1 MTFET
6 KIAVLLRDDLLP
18 WQRLNVTAFTVG
30 GIAALPDVV
39 GAPYED
45 ASGRRYLPMIRQPV
59 LAFQAS
65 REQLRAAYA
74 RACARADAGEDV
86 ALSIYTADL
95 FATPHDDANRA
106 AVRAVPSEALDL
118 VGLAV
123 RARRKAVDGLTKG
136 LALHP

>member
-6 KIAVLLRDDLLP
+6 RIAVLLRDDLLP
-18 WQRLNVTAFTVG
+18 WQRLNVTAFTVS
-30 GIAALPDVV
+30 GIAALPAVV

-59 LAFQAS
+59 LVFQAS
-65 REQLRAAYA
+65 RAQLRAAYEQG
-74 RACARADAGEDV
+74 CARADAGEDV
-86 ALSIYTADL
+86 ALGIYTAEL
-95 FATPHDDANRA
+95 FATPDDEANRA
-106 AVRAVPSEALDL
+106 AVRAVASEALDL

-123 RARRKAVDGLTKG
+123 RARRKAVEKLTKG